1 MSDEEDY
8 SSSDDEDY
16 VPSGEN
22 FMVIFCVKYFTW
34 HFVSYIGFICSFLHG
49 ITKRECSECVCVYE
63 RVWHLCCVGAN
74 KATRSSTVTWL
85 DRISRWSWWYV
96 QAPRVSVQI
105 FFTLGATDLQV
116 VQPNFFRPGAL
127 LVYNQFSSRTI
138 FRQYSVTSF

>member
-34 HFVSYIGFICSFLHG
+34 HFVSFIGFICSFLHG

>member
-74 KATRSSTVTWL
+74 KATRSSAVTWL
-85 DRISRWSWWYV
+85 DRIARWSWWYV

>member
-85 DRISRWSWWYV
+85 DRIARWSWWYV
-96 QAPRVSVQI
+96 QAPRFSVQI

-127 LVYNQFSSRTI
+127 LVNNQFSSRTI

>member
-85 DRISRWSWWYV
+85 DRIARWSWWYV

>member
-34 HFVSYIGFICSFLHG
+34 HFVSYHAYIGFICSFLHG

-63 RVWHLCCVGAN
+63 RGWHLCCVGTN

-85 DRISRWSWWYV
+85 DRIARWSWWYV

-138 FRQYSVTSF
+138 FR